1 MSSNLKKLPEFLKPY
16 FKELF
21 WVLGIMIKD
30 LFNFI
35 VSILPKQQMIYN
47 WRMKRTIP
55 NLKRYFLFI
64 FLMYFLIAILISKA
78 TANEKFI
85 MPIGNITEEEREPL
99 KRVKQEQNKVLYD
112 TVRGYEPKKVDDQ
125 YCYVKIEIKQNGDDI
140 IKQEILECADGRRG
154 INTPGYWD
162 LFAQFYYRDVSAP
175 EYCRYYSRPNH
186 VFKSFGKTCLNKNGE
201 WEVQ

>member
-1 MSSNLKKLPEFLKPY
+1 MSKYLIKLPQFLKP
-16 FKELF
+16 FLIELKDTTIF
-21 WVLGIMIKD
+21 ILTDIFNYIKD
-30 LFNFI
+30 MI
-35 VSILPKQQMIYN
+35 PKKQMIYS
-47 WRMKRTIP
+47 WTFKRTIP
-55 NLKRYFLFI
+55 NFKRYFLLI
-64 FLMYFLIAILISKA
+64 FLIYFLLAIFISRA

-85 MPIGNITEEEREPL
+85 MPKGNITDEEREPL

-125 YCYVKIEIKQNGDDI
+125 YCYVKIEIKQIGDDI

-162 LFAQFYYRDVSAP
+162 LFAQFYYKDVSAP
-175 EYCRYYSRPNH
+175 EYCRFYSRPNH